1 MTSSDKFCLK
11 WNDFENN
18 ISRAFCDLRDEKE
31 LFDITLV
38 CGETQEQVSAHKVV
52 LAASSQFFRNIL
64 RRNPHQH
71 PLLYLKGVKH
81 KELLSI
87 LSFIYKGSVNI
98 AQEELSSFLSV
109 AEELKVK
116 GLTQS
121 QSQSNTNKTLQRPE
135 KTAPTSSDS
144 SGGGGGSTNAAN
156 INSNISSNI
165 SRAQPSSSLPVEDDD
180 IMECLPVKHEAA
192 SSVGKLDTDNAR
204 GIETTEDIDERD
216 EHFAIRS
223 EYNDQ
228 YLSSQF
234 MENPATD
241 QGSAQK
247 EDKGVQSEGEE
258 GDESQ

>member
-1 MTSSDKFCLK
+1 MTSSEKFCLK

-18 ISRAFCDLRDEKE
+18 ISRAFLDLRDEKE
-31 LFDITLV
+31 FFDITLV

-71 PLLYLKGVKH
+71 PLLYLKGVKQ
-81 KELLSI
+81 KELVAI
-87 LSFIYKGSVNI
+87 LNFIYKGSVNI

-121 QSQSNTNKTLQRPE
+121 QTQSNTNKTLHRPE
-135 KTAPTSSDS
+135 KTAPLTSE
-144 SGGGGGSTNAAN
+144 GSCNLAN
-156 INSNISSNI
+156 SHI
-165 SRAQPSSSLPVEDDD
+165 SRAQPSSVPVEDDD
-180 IMECLPVKHEAA
+180 IMECPPVKHEAA
-192 SSVGKLDTDNAR
+192 SSVGKQGTDNAQ
-204 GIETTEDIDERD
+204 GTEAPEAIEERD

-228 YLSSQF
+228 YLTSQF

-241 QGSAQK
+241 QGKPQAFIMIFT
-247 EDKGVQSEGEE
+247 GE
-258 GDESQ
+258 

>member
-1 MTSSDKFCLK
+1 MK

-18 ISRAFCDLRDEKE
+18 ISRAFSDLRDEKE
-31 LFDITLV
+31 LFDLTLV

-52 LAASSQFFRNIL
+52 MAASSQFFRNIL

-81 KELLSI
+81 KELVSI
-87 LSFIYKGSVNI
+87 LNFIYKGSVNI

-121 QSQSNTNKTLQRPE
+121 QSQSQSQSNTNKNIHRPE
-135 KTAPTSSDS
+135 KTSDV
-144 SGGGGGSTNAAN
+144 SGGGGGGGGGRGSSTVVNT
-156 INSNISSNI
+156 NI
-165 SRAQPSSSLPVEDDD
+165 SRAQPPSLTVEDDD

-192 SSVGKLDTDNAR
+192 ASLGKQDTDNAR
-204 GIETTEDIDERD
+204 DIEATEAIDDRE

-228 YLSSQF
+228 YLSPQL

-241 QGSAQK
+241 QGNPVIYNVHWGMNLHVCFLPQTS
-247 EDKGVQSEGEE
+247 
-258 GDESQ
+258 

>member
-11 WNDFENN
+11 WNDFEKN

-31 LFDITLV
+31 FFDITLV

-87 LSFIYKGSVNI
+87 LNFIYKGSVNI

-121 QSQSNTNKTLQRPE
+121 QSNTNKDIHRPE
-135 KTAPTSSDS
+135 KTAPITSDS
-144 SGGGGGSTNAAN
+144 SIGGRGSSNVA
-156 INSNISSNI
+156 NSNL
-165 SRAQPSSSLPVEDDD
+165 SRAQPSSLPEEDDD
-180 IMECLPVKHEAA
+180 IMECLQVKHEAA
-192 SSVGKLDTDNAR
+192 SSVGKQDTVNAEGR
-204 GIETTEDIDERD
+204 ETSEATDEREED
-216 EHFAIRS
+216 FAIRS
-223 EYNDQ
+223 EYSDQ
-228 YLSSQF
+228 YLSSQL

-241 QGSAQK
+241 QGNTKAYKMFLLGNESACLFFCQTL
-247 EDKGVQSEGEE
+247 
-258 GDESQ
+258 

>member
-1 MTSSDKFCLK
+1 MTSSASDKFCLK

-18 ISRAFCDLRDEKE
+18 ISQAFCHLRDEKE

-71 PLLYLKGVKH
+71 PLLYLKGVKQ
-81 KELLSI
+81 KELVAI
-87 LSFIYKGSVNI
+87 LNFIYKGSVNI

-121 QSQSNTNKTLQRPE
+121 QSQSPSNTNKSIHRPE
-135 KTAPTSSDS
+135 KISPVTSDG
-144 SGGGGGSTNAAN
+144 SGGGGGP
-156 INSNISSNI
+156 SSVVNTKI
-165 SRAQPSSSLPVEDDD
+165 SRAQPSSLPGEDDD
-180 IMECLPVKHEAA
+180 IMECPPVKHEAA
-192 SSVGKLDTDNAR
+192 SSLGKQDRDNAQDV
-204 GIETTEDIDERD
+204 EATEAIDDRD
-216 EHFAIRS
+216 DHFAIRS

-228 YLSSQF
+228 YLSSQL

-241 QGSAQK
+241 QGNPL
-247 EDKGVQSEGEE
+247 V
-258 GDESQ
+258 